1 MECHVSLEDT
11 KIPDCRNGLGLIS
24 SLPVVSESVQFLTID
39 KHDPDTNQRIV
50 LHVAL
55 QMNPKTVLNLVLIH
69 LSYQRQQQC
78 KNMAEILRFI
88 TDRRLRN
95 VVIAGDFNT
104 YSDFD
109 WPIKLALGVV
119 EKGTNPCLPHTRKY
133 DLSNAGNF
141 KDAWLEG
148 KSSGNG
154 FTFSNMPTPG
164 FESRPDRILV
174 SSHFQ
179 IESISLIG
187 NGSRYKDVYK
197 SSIHW
202 LRFTSVFQSSFLS
215 YQDVDGYPCL
225 HDCGPHGSCICGVCR
240 SGGNKDSCSLKD
252 CDICSK
258 ELFQR
263 LILNFVLFSVIFIHL
278 FYSLVVILVVGAGSY
293 SESLFS
299 ILGCN
304 CCLCNPRLCLTTI
317 KLHSRRY
324 RLMRVCQ
331 VWPVFRLPPYLQL
344 FLSFGSLILF
354 MTYVRSW
361 LHPVL
366 DLTYAAMDE
375 EFFPSDHLM
384 FTAEITWKRIY
395 HGSFDA
401 D

>member
-1 MECHVSLEDT
+1 MELFF
-11 KIPDCRNGLGLIS
+11 P
-24 SLPVVSESVQFLTID
+24 
-39 KHDPDTNQRIV
+39 
-50 LHVAL
+50 L
-55 QMNPKTVLNLVLIH
+55 Q
-69 LSYQRQQQC
+69 
-78 KNMAEILRFI
+78 
-88 TDRRLRN
+88 
-95 VVIAGDFNT
+95 
-104 YSDFD
+104 
-109 WPIKLALGVV
+109 
-119 EKGTNPCLPHTRKY
+119 
-133 DLSNAGNF
+133 
-141 KDAWLEG
+141 
-148 KSSGNG
+148 
-154 FTFSNMPTPG
+154 PTPG

-202 LRFTSVFQSSFLS
+202 LRFTSVIQSSFLS

-240 SGGNKDSCSLKD
+240 SGGNKNSCSLKD

-263 LILNFVLFSVIFIHL
+263 LILNFILFSIIFIHL

-331 VWPVFRLPPYLQL
+331 FWPVFRLPPYLQL

-366 DLTYAAMDE
+366 DLTYATMDE

-384 FTAEITWKRIY
+384 FTAEIT
-395 HGSFDA
+395 
-401 D
+401 